1 MDVLFFLIFFLLGI
15 GLTLFPAVSR
25 KLSAFFDTVI
35 HEAGHGL
42 ASLPFGAPLPSITVR
57 KNTSGETLS
66 SMGYLHQLLPM
77 GLGKLTE
84 KIARFLSLMAGYPA
98 SIVLASV
105 LMVLALTESQT
116 FDAWVIAFVAQV
128 ALGTILWTFVRITDS
143 PWTFALILILVSG
156 FYYLF
161 VPWDWRLYVG
171 ILVAAVILVFI
182 AKMWLSSIAILLTLT
197 SAISF
202 VAGVTMGK
210 DHPLT
215 VLLNDYELTLES
227 NLIAEGI
234 FAVLLVF
241 VLFCCRSWLSAGLSL
256 LILGSTL
263 GLLIIP
269 GINYSYVLAAVAA
282 ILYTAGI
289 KSFIE
294 LHKLTFGRT
303 SGNRSQNL
311 PDTDMVFAS
320 QELGG
325 NPAFWYWITVGVAI
339 LSAGGVFVWGYFY

>member
-15 GLTLFPAVSR
+15 GLTLFPALSR
-25 KLSAFFDTVI
+25 KLSAFFDTVV

-42 ASLPFGAPLPSITVR
+42 ASLPFGAPLPAITVR

-66 SMGYLHQLLPM
+66 SMGYLHQLLPL

-84 KIARFLSLMAGYPA
+84 KIARFLSLMSGYPA

-128 ALGTILWTFVRITDS
+128 ALGTILWTLVRITDS

-161 VPWDWRLYVG
+161 IPWDWKLYVG
-171 ILVAAVILVFI
+171 ILVAAVILVFV

-197 SAISF
+197 SAVSF
-202 VAGVTMGK
+202 IAGVTMGK
-210 DHPLT
+210 DHPVS
-215 VLLNDYELTLES
+215 VLLNDYELTLDS

-241 VLFCCRSWLSAGLSL
+241 VLFCCRSWLSAGLSV
-256 LILGSTL
+256 LILGATL

-269 GINYSYVLAAVAA
+269 GINYSYVLATIAAV
-282 ILYTAGI
+282 LYTAGI

-294 LHKLTFGRT
+294 LHKLTFRRG
-303 SGNRSQNL
+303 SRSQDL

-325 NPAFWYWITVGVAI
+325 NPAAWYWITVSVAV
-339 LSAGGVFVWGYFY
+339 LSASGVFVWGYFY